1 MDKALTN
8 ENLSGILKM
17 REFADV
23 RIKRGKTEKFSHRL
37 SAHIFPAPPP
47 TPLAGRVK
55 ERKHMDIFDILTL
68 ICGLALFL
76 YGMDVMGD
84 GLKRSAGRK
93 LKTILGNLTSSRL
106 KGFLLGLGVTAIIQ
120 SSSATTVMV
129 VGFVNSGTM
138 LLSQA
143 VGVIFGANVGTAVT
157 AWLTALNG
165 IEGGANATAWLEWL
179 KPDAWMP
186 ILALI
191 GICLNMFGKK
201 SKQKDLGSILLGFA
215 VLMVGMATMSD
226 AVAGLKSS
234 ESFRNILT
242 LFSNPFLGVLA
253 GTVLT
258 AIVQSS
264 SASVGILQALSV
276 TGAISYG
283 SAMPII
289 MGQNIGTCV
298 TALIS
303 AFGANKN
310 GKRAAFVHLYFNIVG
325 VVLWM
330 GLYYLVGWILNL
342 AGVINIFDLAGS
354 TTINMWGIAAVH
366 TIFKIFSV
374 CVLFPFTKYLEKLA
388 VATVKGDDK
397 KGDEHTEILDDRFL
411 ATPSV
416 ALENCRKVAVHMSD
430 LSIRSFLGSL
440 SLFDKYDPKLA
451 DKIREDEGKVDLY
464 EDMLG
469 SYLVKLAAHCTNEK
483 DSVELTK
490 LLHMIGD
497 FERISDHSVN
507 IIESVEELRDKGISF
522 SAQATA
528 ELAVMKAAVTEI
540 LTLTGE
546 SFFEGDCEKAF
557 SVEPLE
563 QVVDDLKDQIKLRHT
578 IRLQKNMCSIE
589 HGFVL
594 SDILTNLERVSDHCS
609 NIASCLIEMSRH
621 ETMDLHNY
629 LSGIKTDN
637 AEFVAMYRTFSDKY
651 GIAAI
656 PENE

>member
-1 MDKALTN
+1 M
-8 ENLSGILKM
+8 GIF
-17 REFADV
+17 E
-23 RIKRGKTEKFSHRL
+23 
-37 SAHIFPAPPP
+37 
-47 TPLAGRVK
+47 
-55 ERKHMDIFDILTL
+55 ILTL
-68 ICGLALFL
+68 VCGLALFL

-84 GLKRSAGRK
+84 ALKKSAGRK
-93 LKTILGNLTSSRL
+93 LKTILGNLTSSKL

-143 VGVIFGANVGTAVT
+143 VGVILGANVGTAVT

-165 IEGGANATAWLEWL
+165 IESGAEATAWLAYL

-191 GICLNMFGKK
+191 GICLIMFGKK
-201 SKQKDLGSILLGFA
+201 SRQKDMGTILMGFA
-215 VLMVGMATMSD
+215 VLMIGMETMSD
-226 AVAGLKSS
+226 AVGGLKSS
-234 ESFRNILT
+234 EAFRSILT
-242 LFSNPFLGVLA
+242 LFSNPFLGILA
-253 GTVLT
+253 GTLLT

-303 AFGANKN
+303 SFGANKN
-310 GKRAAFVHLYFNIVG
+310 GKRAAFVHLYFNIIG

-330 GLYYLVGWILNL
+330 ACYYLVGWILKL
-342 AGVINIFDLAGS
+342 AGVINIFDLAEG
-354 TTINMWGIAAVH
+354 TAINMWGIALVH
-366 TIFKIFSV
+366 TAFKLFSV
-374 CVLFPFTKYLEKLA
+374 LVLFPFTKYLEKLA
-388 VATVKGDDK
+388 VATVRGEDK
-397 KGDEHTEILDDRFL
+397 KGDEHTDMLDDRFL
-411 ATPSV
+411 VTPSV
-416 ALENCRKVAVHMSD
+416 ALDNCRRVAIRMSE
-430 LSIRSFLGSL
+430 LSISSLKASL
-440 SLFDKYDPKLA
+440 SLFDRFDGKLA
-451 DKIREDEGKVDLY
+451 DRIREEESKVDLY

-469 SYLVKLAAHCTNEK
+469 SYLVKLSSHCTNEK

-497 FERISDHSVN
+497 LERISDHSVN
-507 IIESVEELRDKGISF
+507 LVESAEELKDKDIRF
-522 SAQATA
+522 SAQATE
-528 ELAVMKAAVTEI
+528 ELAVMKGAVTEI
-540 LTLTGE
+540 LQRTGE
-546 SFFEGDCEKAF
+546 SFATGDCEMAF
-557 SVEPLE
+557 SIEPLE
-563 QVVDDLKDQIKLRHT
+563 QVVDDLRDQIKLRHT

-594 SDILTNLERVSDHCS
+594 SDVLTNLERVSDHCS

-621 ETMDLHNY
+621 ETLDLHNY
-629 LSGIKTDN
+629 LHGVKADN
-637 AEFVAMYRTFSDKY
+637 AEFEKMYHMYQKKY
-651 GIAAI
+651 CIDAIA
-656 PENE
+656 EKE